1 MIVTYNKNGKPTF
14 KLNKNA
20 TDILVF
26 ECLECGGE
34 LFIENGIDGLRCY
47 KCDGMIRPV
56 GREKHTPYGIK
67 VLSCCVDATCPTQ
80 RTRNSPREY
89 F

>member
-1 MIVTYNKNGKPTF
+1 MIVTYNENMEPII

-34 LFIENGIDGLRCY
+34 MYIENGLDGLRCY

-56 GREKHTPYGIK
+56 GRARK
-67 VLSCCVDATCPTQ
+67 
-80 RTRNSPREY
+80 
-89 F
+89 

>member
-34 LFIENGIDGLRCY
+34 MFIENGIDSLKCY
-47 KCDGMIRPV
+47 KCDGMI
-56 GREKHTPYGIK
+56 TPIRKARIPIPPYK
-67 VLSCCVDATCPTQ
+67 
-80 RTRNSPREY
+80 
-89 F
+89 

>member
-26 ECLECGGE
+26 KCLECGRKM
-34 LFIENGIDGLRCY
+34 FIENGIDSIGCC
-47 KCDGMIRPV
+47 KCGGMI
-56 GREKHTPYGIK
+56 TPIRKARIPIPPYK
-67 VLSCCVDATCPTQ
+67 
-80 RTRNSPREY
+80 
-89 F
+89 